1 MKIKGQFEV
10 KKEYRE
16 EVGIF
21 PNSITQAGIQ
31 RILSLM
37 GGQSTQTWTAI
48 RIVGSDA
55 SIFVQKE
62 ATTEV
67 QAGKLISTAL
77 FEQSEVA
84 FDVEFIEM
92 YSGATKVAV
101 APANLDLGFTYYITR
116 TDFLSE
122 EV

>member
-16 EVGIF
+16 DFDIF
-21 PNSITQAGIQ
+21 ENSITTDGIQ

-37 GGQSTQTWTAI
+37 GGQSSQPWTAI
-48 RIVGSDA
+48 RIVGSNP
-55 SIFVQKE
+55 SLFVQKL

-67 QAGKLISTAL
+67 QSGKLISKAL

-84 FDVEFIEM
+84 FNIEFIEM

-101 APANLDLGFTYYITR
+101 APANLEAGFTYYISR